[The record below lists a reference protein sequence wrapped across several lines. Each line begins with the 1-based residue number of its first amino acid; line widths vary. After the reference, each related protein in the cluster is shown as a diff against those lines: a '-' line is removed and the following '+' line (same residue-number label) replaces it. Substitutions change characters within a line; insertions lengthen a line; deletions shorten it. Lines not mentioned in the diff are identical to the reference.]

1 MSGILSSLLQGHNLS
16 EFDKLSNDGDPKHL
30 GTIGRNL
37 TLIGI
42 FERDRARQAL
52 AGLEADE
59 AIRAQ
64 MLMDAEA
71 VDATAEIARENDRE
85 AAWSLRANKASPNVP
100 ATPALKDT
108 DAEVNHFLK
117 TLY

>member
-1 MSGILSSLLQGHNLS
+1 MTGILSSLLQGQNLS

-64 MLMDAEA
+64 MLLDAE
-71 VDATAEIARENDRE
+71 DTTAEIARENDRE